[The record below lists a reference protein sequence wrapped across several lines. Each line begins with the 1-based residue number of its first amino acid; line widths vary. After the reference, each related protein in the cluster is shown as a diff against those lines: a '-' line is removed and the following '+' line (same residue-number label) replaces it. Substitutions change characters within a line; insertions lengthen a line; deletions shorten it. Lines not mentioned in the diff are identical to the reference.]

1 MAKYFIALLTLA
13 AVYAAEA
20 QYRYDGSWN
29 GYDYDC
35 CRHRRPNFC
44 YPSLVKPFPYY
55 YRCVNRRV
63 VYGRC
68 GVNQCV
74 TMYGSCG
81 QCRDR
86 CSYTSGVYSYYS
98 SYFSGRYYYQ
108 CSRGSMYY
116 RSCGLN
122 QSYYPGLGRCGCRES
137 YCERYSGWQ
146 ATVCNGCGGYV
157 FCRYG
162 RPIRYRRCPWNRRH
176 YDCHRHRCVSR
187 CNGCCGRR

>member
-1 MAKYFIALLTLA
+1 
-13 AVYAAEA
+13 
-20 QYRYDGSWN
+20 
-29 GYDYDC
+29 
-35 CRHRRPNFC
+35 PNF
-44 YPSLVKPFPYY
+44 FP
-55 YRCVNRRV
+55 RLGEAPPLSDVSTGEL
-63 VYGRC
+63 YGRC

-162 RPIRYRRCPWNRRH
+162 RPIRYRRCPGTDATTTVTAIVVSAGATAAVAGAKLTKRR
-176 YDCHRHRCVSR
+176 
-187 CNGCCGRR
+187 